1 MVFYP
6 WIKKSKSWPNT
17 GQVMA
22 AICTVGDINRERV
35 TVMHN
40 SQVDS
45 KKKIKNCRTSGSSG
59 KTRRDEQ
66 HFRNCHA

>member
-40 SQVDS
+40 SQVD
-45 KKKIKNCRTSGSSG
+45 G
-59 KTRRDEQ
+59 K
-66 HFRNCHA
+66 